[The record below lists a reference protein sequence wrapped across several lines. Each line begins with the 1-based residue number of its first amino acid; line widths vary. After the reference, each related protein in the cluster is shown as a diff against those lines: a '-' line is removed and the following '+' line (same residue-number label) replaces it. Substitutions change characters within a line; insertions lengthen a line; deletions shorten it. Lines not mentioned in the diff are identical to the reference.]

1 MADKQNFPRTASPI
15 LNISSAWSQTVVFNF
30 SFFDFSKKEK
40 DAKMCK
46 LSFIYLIFLLFFFVF
61 TFLQNIKS
69 YFDVILLFTWQNICN
84 TYTKLKNFWQ

>member
-1 MADKQNFPRTASPI
+1 MLVQ
-15 LNISSAWSQTVVFNF
+15 
-30 SFFDFSKKEK
+30 K

-46 LSFIYLIFLLFFFVF
+46 LSFIYLIFLFFFVF

-69 YFDVILLFTWQNICN
+69 YFDIILLSTWQNICN